1 MRFAL
6 FYRLY
11 YYRYVSDIIF
21 TCDRHTPNPRF
32 LRPRSLR
39 FRFLRTRHYL
49 MKVSKVQCPN
59 HYITITLIFA
69 PSIFALPIFGG
80 PNVRKNRGFGVS
92 VYLISDSLA
101 CGCNLNNS
109 KIQNCDSNGKCTCKE
124 KYSGFKCTD
133 CASGYIGYPECQGL
147 F

>member
-1 MRFAL
+1 MWPILISLLRNLIILTIF
-6 FYRLY
+6 LY
-11 YYRYVSDIIF
+11 LAYLRYYS
-21 TCDRHTPNPRF
+21 TPNPRF

-80 PNVRKNRGFGVS
+80 PNVRKNRGFGVFR
-92 VYLISDSLA
+92 YLGSLSINA
-101 CGCNLNNS
+101 HVL
-109 KIQNCDSNGKCTCKE
+109 TM
-124 KYSGFKCTD
+124 YV
-133 CASGYIGYPECQGL
+133 
-147 F
+147 